1 MKHSLFGDGFS
12 WFSDGLER
20 DGLNRLEKM
29 KWLVV
34 MTLAALLTAIWLLSP
49 PRIKIFLRVTSCDF
63 ALAQQ

>member
-1 MKHSLFGDGFS
+1 
-12 WFSDGLER
+12 
-20 DGLNRLEKM
+20 M

-49 PRIKIFLRVTSCDF
+49 PWIKIFLRVTSCDF